1 MVCLARLRPF
11 NVIQSQRLPP
21 KRSKTKWYH
30 YIQDLS
36 VMYFNTVLFKFR
48 PNISHSWSLD
58 CSSFGSLI
66 LLNQLHLHMVSG
78 RRKRMLSVEFF
89 LTNQPFFCPAPV
101 NTDGLG
107 CLRHRLGILN
117 CPRVSTACNDITSGV
132 SRNLPILLWVEYIS
146 VEVGIEKWIVFMFKK
161 SKSVQWLE
169 TLRWRRKQW

>member
-11 NVIQSQRLPP
+11 NVIQSQILPP

-89 LTNQPFFCPAPV
+89 LTNQRFFCPAIWV
-101 NTDGLG
+101 FNRMGSKLTAHEAKGRIG
-107 CLRHRLGILN
+107 YWLRGHEGERNN
-117 CPRVSTACNDITSGV
+117 CFGKIQLVGQKYRDKTTLASKMRFS
-132 SRNLPILLWVEYIS
+132 SR
-146 VEVGIEKWIVFMFKK
+146 
-161 SKSVQWLE
+161 
-169 TLRWRRKQW
+169 